1 MPCCD
6 LNFFFQRFAKKISSL
21 TVSQSHVFLQ
31 FTAGAE
37 MDFGEEGLR
46 KGLPSIGV
54 WKWDEVL

>member
-1 MPCCD
+1 
-6 LNFFFQRFAKKISSL
+6 
-21 TVSQSHVFLQ
+21 VFLQ
-31 FTAGAE
+31 FTTGAE